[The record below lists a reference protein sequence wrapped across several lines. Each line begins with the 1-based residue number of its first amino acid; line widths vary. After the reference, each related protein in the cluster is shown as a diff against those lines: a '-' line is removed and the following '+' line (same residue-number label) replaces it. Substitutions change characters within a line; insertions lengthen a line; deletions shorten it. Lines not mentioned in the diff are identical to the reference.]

1 MKTIRKGIF
10 ETNSSSTH
18 ALVIDTNGSMNIES
32 PLVFRFGEF
41 GWDFDVYSCPEDR
54 ASYLWTYLVYNYYDY
69 DKKSYEKVYEW
80 RDKLK
85 NVLESE
91 GIECEFEDPET
102 NDTGYIDHGSELQ
115 GLFEDMIDNDP
126 DKLMRY
132 LFGAGSTIYTGN
144 DNEDEGQYD
153 DEIERAENDG
163 YDVIYKGN

>member
-1 MKTIRKGIF
+1 MKKIRKGIF

-18 ALVIDTNGSMNIES
+18 TLVISTGDIMNIES

-41 GWDFDVYSCPEDR
+41 GWEFEEYSCPADR
-54 ASYLWTYLVYNYYDY
+54 ASYLWTYFVYNYYDY

-115 GLFEDMIDNDP
+115 GLFEDMIDNDH

-132 LFGAGSTIYTGN
+132 LFGAESTIYTGN
-144 DNEDEGQYD
+144 DNTDEGQYD
-153 DEIERAENDG
+153 DEIERAENAG
-163 YDVIYKGN
+163 HDVIYKGN